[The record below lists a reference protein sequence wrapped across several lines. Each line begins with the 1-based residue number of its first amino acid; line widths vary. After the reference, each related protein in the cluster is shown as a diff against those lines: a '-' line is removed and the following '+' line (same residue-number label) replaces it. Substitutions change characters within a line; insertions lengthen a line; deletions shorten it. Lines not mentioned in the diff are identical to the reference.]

1 MTGRRVS
8 MRRAAH
14 VGQLQPGENMN
25 PARTMH
31 MRAFATAMA
40 LDAHSNGLSPEDLE
54 GFSVLDAPAWGDEA
68 PRRPRRVTG
77 GQQLRG
83 EYARIW
89 RGE

>member
-77 GQQLRG
+77 
-83 EYARIW
+83 ARLMRDEFNRAW